1 MLYYYSHTKNLYKIK
16 KLIYLISRKA
26 YKYHKS
32 QLISLVINFCS
43 KMDDHSRSSPASD
56 FFVHLN
62 CLSDSELYYNKSSCF
77 TNTMKPPIL
86 LPFHTPYEVALS
98 NIYFKKEFYQILA
111 NVEESAIEF
120 VFCVLKFKADVDD
133 SDEKGWSRKHRNYR
147 GKFV

>member
-1 MLYYYSHTKNLYKIK
+1 MYFIFYEILHFKKIMFIVICCIIYPTQKMYLILNYKKK
-16 KLIYLISRKA
+16 KLIYLISRKV

-43 KMDDHSRSSPASD
+43 KMDDRSRSSPASD

-62 CLSDSELYYNKSSCF
+62 CLSDSELYNNKSSCF

-98 NIYFKKEFYQILA
+98 NIYFKQDFYQI
-111 NVEESAIEF
+111 F
-120 VFCVLKFKADVDD
+120 T
-133 SDEKGWSRKHRNYR
+133 
-147 GKFV
+147 